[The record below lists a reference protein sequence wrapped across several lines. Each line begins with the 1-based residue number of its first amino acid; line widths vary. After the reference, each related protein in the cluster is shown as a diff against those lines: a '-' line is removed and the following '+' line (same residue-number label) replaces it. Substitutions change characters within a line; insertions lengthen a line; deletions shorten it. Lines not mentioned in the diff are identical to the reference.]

1 MEGGGETTSWVQRT
15 KESGIE
21 EAIKI
26 VHCCIE
32 KKYTKKERKRGRKES
47 DCIKRGGLVKVKQDE
62 LGNPD
67 KKKEKV
73 I

>member
-15 KESGIE
+15 KERRIE

-32 KKYTKKERKRGRKES
+32 KKYTKKERK
-47 DCIKRGGLVKVKQDE
+47 
-62 LGNPD
+62 
-67 KKKEKV
+67 
-73 I
+73 

>member
-32 KKYTKKERKRGRKES
+32 KKYTKKERKRGNEDGKSQTVLKEV
-47 DCIKRGGLVKVKQDE
+47 G
-62 LGNPD
+62 
-67 KKKEKV
+67 
-73 I
+73 

>member
-32 KKYTKKERKRGRKES
+32 KNTQRRRENEDGKSQTVLKEVG
-47 DCIKRGGLVKVKQDE
+47 
-62 LGNPD
+62 
-67 KKKEKV
+67 
-73 I
+73 

>member
-15 KESGIE
+15 KERRIE

-32 KKYTKKERKRGRKES
+32 KKIHKEGEEMRRKES
-47 DCIKRGGLVKVKQDE
+47 D
-62 LGNPD
+62 
-67 KKKEKV
+67 
-73 I
+73 